1 MTTLDDMFTPPK
13 EEKLKIALLL
23 SCALHLLLFFIV
35 GNSFFTSRQEII
47 QPKPILV
54 HSVKLNPKIATK
66 PPKYTPP
73 SPSRSEET
81 KVENESVIAMNQET
95 PPVVEEKQP
104 EVQIE
109 KESPKPAKKVTVEK
123 EKPSAPAKTQVK
135 KVVSSKKV
143 PPPPPTSKKAETS
156 QVSKKNKE
164 IADSVQSLLAK
175 ARKQRGSQRAGSS
188 TSHSSPKTVCNQ
200 IASLSFETSEGEENG
215 AYPEM
220 TPEEAYISSLVR
232 LIQLSITIP
241 DREPVSLRL
250 TLLKSGVLKSLS
262 ILSSPS
268 ARNRK
273 NVEKGLSSLRFA
285 SFNNAYL
292 GEKEHTF
299 TLKLNRE
306 MEWSSFS
313 QQ

>member
-1 MTTLDDMFTPPK
+1 MTTLDDMFTPHK
-13 EEKLKIALLL
+13 EEKLKTALLL
-23 SCALHLLLFFIV
+23 SCALHILLFFIV
-35 GNSFFTSRQEII
+35 GTAFFTSRQEII

-54 HSVKLNPKIATK
+54 HSVKLNPRTASK

-73 SPSRSEET
+73 PPSRSEEP
-81 KVENESVIAMNQET
+81 KVEKESVIAMDKEIPQ
-95 PPVVEEKQP
+95 VVEEKQP
-104 EVQIE
+104 EVQVE

-123 EKPSAPAKTQVK
+123 EKLSSPAKTQVK

-143 PPPPPTSKKAETS
+143 PPPPTSKKAETS

-175 ARKQRGSQRAGSS
+175 ARKQRSSQKTGSS
-188 TSHSSPKTVCNQ
+188 TATSSSKTVCNQ
-200 IASLSFETSEGEENG
+200 IASLSFENSQGEDDG
-215 AYPEM
+215 DYPEM

-273 NVEKGLSSLRFA
+273 NVEKGLSLLRFA

-306 MEWSSFS
+306 MEWSSFGH
-313 QQ
+313 Q